1 MRWLTPFGMLFIS
14 GTYYGLIFFGLIME
28 VVHNALISLVLA
40 FFVIFIWDLILSIIY
55 GLKFVKE
62 GEYLYLEWDGQFPDP
77 YGLFASTCL
86 SAVIWT
92 YADSLLLGLIVPV
105 IVVFLGK
112 QLMRGLYKKL
122 TN

>member
-28 VVHNALISLVLA
+28 VIHNALVSLVLA
-40 FFVIFIWDLILSIIY
+40 FFVVFVWDLILSIIY

-77 YGLFASTCL
+77 YGLFVSTCL

-112 QLMRGLYKKL
+112 QLMRGLYK
-122 TN
+122 N